1 MDNEISIQEL
11 TKSDIQED
19 LLFKI
24 ILVGDCAVGKSNI
37 LSRYIHNEFNK
48 ESKTTIGVELSS
60 KSYQVDNK
68 IIKIN
73 IWDTVGQERFTSLT
87 SAYYKGAQGALIV
100 YDITRQ
106 NTFDNISK
114 WYKELKT
121 KIASNINV
129 ILLGNKSD
137 LSLLRKVTY
146 EKAKEKANLLNV
158 KLYETSALDANN
170 INEAFRQLICDI
182 YRGNNK
188 EDIIKGSKIENK
200 DKENNNIRCNC

>member
-1 MDNEISIQEL
+1 M
-11 TKSDIQED
+11 
-19 LLFKI
+19 
-24 ILVGDCAVGKSNI
+24 
-37 LSRYIHNEFNK
+37 
-48 ESKTTIGVELSS
+48 
-60 KSYQVDNK
+60 
-68 IIKIN
+68 
-73 IWDTVGQERFTSLT
+73 
-87 SAYYKGAQGALIV
+87 
-100 YDITRQ
+100 
-106 NTFDNISK
+106 
-114 WYKELKT
+114 
-121 KIASNINV
+121 